1 MQYTRASLIER
12 AESGETLKY
21 LFFWGHQPP
30 ADGTVGKSCLSQ
42 WWDCR
47 FIVDG
52 IPYHT
57 AEQYMMAQ
65 KALLFGDSEIQAK
78 IMEASH
84 PMEYKQL
91 GRQIRHFDEAVWNQK
106 RTAIVIRGNYAKFA
120 QNADLVQFLLGTNDR
135 ILVEAS
141 PRDRIWGIGI
151 SEKKPDCMHPS
162 RWRGENLLG
171 FCLMEVRDLLK
182 R

>member
-30 ADGTVGKSCLSQ
+30 TDGTVGKSCLSQ

-65 KALLFGDSEIQAK
+65 KALLFGD
-78 IMEASH
+78 
-84 PMEYKQL
+84 
-91 GRQIRHFDEAVWNQK
+91 
-106 RTAIVIRGNYAKFA
+106 
-120 QNADLVQFLLGTNDR
+120 FL
-135 ILVEAS
+135 
-141 PRDRIWGIGI
+141 
-151 SEKKPDCMHPS
+151 
-162 RWRGENLLG
+162 
-171 FCLMEVRDLLK
+171 
-182 R
+182 